1 MRMMYRTRRAA
12 ALAQARTGRS
22 ARRMLFAEAAVLG
35 AAALV
40 LLVRELPGIR
50 REVRI
55 WRMINLRSGAKRPA

>member
-1 MRMMYRTRRAA
+1 MYRTRRS
-12 ALAQARTGRS
+12 ALSAQARAGRS
-22 ARRMLFAEAAVLG
+22 AQRMLRAEAAVLG